1 MSIIASASPGEE
13 VDAPGAVGRL
23 SRAQVG
29 ILVLCGLVG
38 LLDGN
43 DTAAMGIGA
52 PSIAAALQ
60 LRPGAMGWAIS
71 GSFYGAAL
79 GALVFGLLGD
89 RIGRKKVLVAAVV
102 VFGAFTLLT
111 PWARTLPELVAIRI
125 LAGLGLGG
133 ATPCFITLASEY
145 TPARVRGAAV
155 SAVWASFP
163 LGILVGG
170 LLNGALLT
178 KFSWESI
185 YLVGGIVPLLVAAV
199 LAGAMPE
206 SLAFLAGRPGE
217 EERVLRIRRRIGLLP
232 PNGGTGAVAPSQAG
246 PRRLGLRPLLARDKV
261 RTTLCVWT
269 ILFACFGTT
278 ATLSWVPTVLHNTG
292 VSLSAAAVASSFL
305 GLGALIGMGV
315 AGQLLDRFGPVRALA
330 LPVVCGAGATV
341 ALGYG
346 VTSPTLS
353 AVLVALVGMLVG
365 VGASG
370 GIALV
375 TLVYPPAVRATGAG
389 WAMSLGR
396 MGQVVLPGLFGILLG
411 ADWSAPALFALLGV
425 APLVAAGAIWWMRQQ
440 PTDSVTAESDAT
452 VP

>member
-1 MSIIASASPGEE
+1 MSIIASVSPGEE
-13 VDAPGAVGRL
+13 VDAPGGLGRL

-60 LRPGAMGWAIS
+60 LRPGAIGWAIS

-178 KFSWESI
+178 RFSWESI
-185 YLVGGIVPLLVAAV
+185 YLVGGVAPLLVAAV
-199 LAGAMPE
+199 LAVAIPE

-217 EERVLRIRRRIGLLP
+217 EERIRGIRRRVGLPL
-232 PNGGTGAVAPSQAG
+232 NDDAGVSAPSQPG
-246 PRRLGLRPLLARDKV
+246 PRGLGLRPLLARDKM
-261 RTTLCVWT
+261 RTTLCIWT

-346 VTSPTLS
+346 VASPALS

-411 ADWSAPALFALLGV
+411 ANWGAPALFALLGV
-425 APLVAAGAIWWMRQQ
+425 APLVAAIAIWWMRQQ
-440 PTDSVTAESDAT
+440 SMSSISTGSSAT